1 MSAPS
6 DTRQVTL
13 LPPDAAALLHLV
25 RENLRLLA
33 KLATRYE
40 VGQAEALTDERVVR
54 CPGDVAAYL
63 GAELADLAQEQLRVV
78 LLDSTSRIMGT
89 QLVYQ
94 GGLNS
99 TAIRLADCFREAV
112 ARGAAA
118 VVFLHNHP
126 SGDPTPSPEDVRL
139 TRDAGQVGE
148 LLGIELLDHV
158 VVARQGHVSLR
169 ERGLYSLPGTGVAVP
184 VPEQPERTAQR
195 RPPSPNP
202 TQEGP
207 SDD

>member
-1 MSAPS
+1 VTRSA
-6 DTRQVTL
+6 DARQLSL

-33 KLATRYE
+33 ELVARYE
-40 VGQAEALTDERVVR
+40 VGRLEAPVDQRSVR
-54 CPGDVAAYL
+54 CPADVAAYL

-78 LLDSTSRIMGT
+78 LLDTKNHVLGT

-94 GGLNS
+94 GGINA

-118 VVFLHNHP
+118 VIFAHNHP
-126 SGDPTPSPEDVRL
+126 SGDATPSPEDIRL
-139 TRDAGQVGE
+139 TREAGRAAE

-158 VVARQGHVSLR
+158 VIARQGHVSLR
-169 ERGLYSLPGTGVAVP
+169 ERGLYTPPGNR
-184 VPEQPERTAQR
+184 ELQQPPDSQT
-195 RPPSPNP
+195 
-202 TQEGP
+202 GP
-207 SDD
+207 SSHAPTTGGAAHA

>member
-1 MSAPS
+1 MTRSA
-6 DTRQVTL
+6 DARQLSL

-33 KLATRYE
+33 ELVARYE
-40 VGQAEALTDERVVR
+40 VGRLEAPVDQRSVR
-54 CPGDVAAYL
+54 GPADVAAYL

-78 LLDSTSRIMGT
+78 LLDTKNHVLGT

-94 GGLNS
+94 GGINA

-118 VVFLHNHP
+118 VIFAHNHP
-126 SGDPTPSPEDVRL
+126 SGDPTPSPEDIRL
-139 TRDAGQVGE
+139 TREAGRAGE

-158 VVARQGHVSLR
+158 VIARQGHVSLR
-169 ERGLYSLPGTGVAVP
+169 ERGLYAPPGNGEPQQPPDGQTG
-184 VPEQPERTAQR
+184 
-195 RPPSPNP
+195 PSPHAR
-202 TQEGP
+202 TTRGAAHA
-207 SDD
+207 